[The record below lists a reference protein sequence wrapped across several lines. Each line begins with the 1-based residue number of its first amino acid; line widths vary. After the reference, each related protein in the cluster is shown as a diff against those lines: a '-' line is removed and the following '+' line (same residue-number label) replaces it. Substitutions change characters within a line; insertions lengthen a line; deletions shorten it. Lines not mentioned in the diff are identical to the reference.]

1 LYLQVEFSHSKN
13 AIFMKNNHIKKQNV
27 MRKFFIS
34 LFIFV
39 VTANLIA
46 QHIETFD
53 TEVSTRENGWTG
65 IGNRTSPNNYGWAN
79 TDIVL
84 GTGTSGAVGGIIARS
99 AAYSYF
105 ADTNIGTF
113 DRTKT
118 LHLSG
123 SFRLENDNFDG
134 SFFLGFFD
142 HNNLPAPGAQ
152 INNFLGI
159 QIDEPGGNPDL
170 FRSWARIYGG
180 GIWGGSDQIDL
191 SQNTVLTFDL
201 LWTGS
206 ANGSGTLTGML
217 SGQPVNVT
225 VGEGTGTFT
234 AFGLLIRGISDT
246 QLKTGNCY
254 FDNLT
259 YTKSQQTITQW
270 NFNPF
275 NSAFPTSKGTGTLNL
290 IGGCT
295 SSASTVASGS
305 SDPATNNGALRLS
318 DFPAQS
324 TNSGTAGIE
333 LAVSTAGFENIKLS
347 FDTRPQQRT
356 SKYFQVQYSIN
367 NIDWINSDLIT
378 LTSANW
384 HNNLMVDFSSIPEA
398 NNNPNFKVRVVAIFE
413 PGKTTYT
420 HVSGTSTYNGSPTNF
435 DMVTIS
441 GTPRDAEAVK
451 VSVTSVNSG
460 SSVVMGQPFSV
471 SIQALDS
478 ENSPA
483 AVKTATLV
491 TLSLATGTGNLGG
504 TLSGTIAAGSLTV
517 TISGITYDKVEEGVS
532 LTATASGLSSA
543 TSSTF
548 NVVVPTYQLSLS
560 QNIPGAG
567 AQTGTGIYA
576 EGAPVTVTATPKSG
590 FSFINWTL
598 NDSDVSTSASFTF
611 PMPANDIVLKANYQ
625 LLSGANLIHYW
636 HFNNATELSVP
647 LASVNADFSSVGTA
661 TITFVA
667 DGIMGVYSNS
677 TLNPADLNA
686 FMSAPAGNNL
696 RLTNPSTGKEVILS
710 CPSSG
715 YEGLYFT
722 FAASGVGSGSAKKI
736 NLFYSADNGANWV
749 KIIDAYELITSYQLY
764 SYDLSAINEVNNN
777 SDLKFKITFDE
788 AGIDGNQRL
797 DNISLTGALMVS
809 TDVKF
814 DSQEDFITLYPNP
827 TSDMIKIQSKAGS
840 VVSIYNISGKLL
852 QSFHMH
858 TTTELVSIKEYPSGI
873 YIVSSEN
880 GDAKSFMK
888 FVKK

>member
-1 LYLQVEFSHSKN
+1 
-13 AIFMKNNHIKKQNV
+13 MKNNHIEKKNV

-34 LFIFV
+34 LFLV
-39 VTANLIA
+39 LLTANLIA

-65 IGNRTSPNNYGWAN
+65 IGNRTSPNNYGWADA
-79 TDIVL
+79 DIVL
-84 GTGTSGAVGGIIARS
+84 GTGTSGAVGGVIARA

-105 ADTNIGTF
+105 ADTNIGIF

-134 SFFLGFFD
+134 SFFLGYFD
-142 HNNLPAPGAQ
+142 HNNLPAPGAP

-159 QIDEPGGNPDL
+159 QIDEPGANPDL
-170 FRSWARIYGG
+170 FRSWARVYDNAVV
-180 GIWGGSDQIDL
+180 GSDQINL
-191 SQNTVLTFDL
+191 SQNTTLTFDL

-206 ANGSGTLTGML
+206 ANGSGTLTGTL
-217 SGQPVNVT
+217 AGQPVNVT
-225 VGEGTGTFT
+225 VGEGAGTFT

-246 QLKTGNCY
+246 DLKTGNCY
-254 FDNLT
+254 FDNLA

-275 NSAFPTSKGTGTLNL
+275 NSDLPTSKGTGTLNL

-295 SSASTVASGS
+295 SSASTVANGS
-305 SDPATNNGALRLS
+305 SDPASNNGALRLS

-333 LAVSTAGFENIKLS
+333 LAVSTAGYENIKFS

-367 NIDWINSDLIT
+367 NVDWINSDLIT

-384 HNNLMVDFSSIPEA
+384 HNNLMVDFSSVPEA
-398 NNNPNFKVRVVAIFE
+398 NNNSNFKVRVVAIFE

-420 HVSGTSTYNGSPTNF
+420 HVSGTSTYNGAPANF

-451 VSVTSVNSG
+451 VSITSVNSG

-483 AVKTATLV
+483 AVKTETLV

-504 TLSGTIAAGSLTV
+504 TLSGTISAGSLTV

-548 NVVVPTYQLSLS
+548 NVVVPTYQLSLT

-598 NDSDVSTSASFTF
+598 NDSEVSISTSFTF
-611 PMPANDIVLKANYQ
+611 PMPASPIVLKANYQ
-625 LLSGANLIHYW
+625 LLSGTNLIHYW
-636 HFNNATELSVP
+636 HFNNAAELSVP
-647 LASVNADFSSVGTA
+647 LASVNADFSSVGNASLIFA
-661 TITFVA
+661 T
-667 DGIMGVYSNS
+667 DGVMGVYNNNVLS
-677 TLNPADLNA
+677 PADLNA
-686 FMSAPAGNNL
+686 HMNASAGYNL
-696 RLTNPSTGKEVILS
+696 RLGNPSTDKEVVLT
-710 CPSSG
+710 CPSTG
-715 YEGLYFT
+715 YEKLYFT

-736 NLFYSADNGANWV
+736 NLFYSADNGGNWV
-749 KIIDAYELITSYQLY
+749 KIIDTYELTTNYQLY
-764 SYDLSAINEVNNN
+764 SYDLSDINEVNNN
-777 SDLKFKITFDE
+777 EDLQFKINFDE
-788 AGIDGNQRL
+788 AGTDGNQRL
-797 DNISLTGALMVS
+797 DNISLTGALMIS
-809 TDVKF
+809 TDVEF
-814 DSQEDFITLYPNP
+814 DSQEDVITLYPNP
-827 TSDMIKIQSKAGS
+827 ISDMVRIQSKAGS
-840 VVSIYNISGKLL
+840 VVSIYNLAGMLL

-858 TTTELVSIKEYPSGI
+858 ATTELVNIKEYPSGI

-880 GDAKSFMK
+880 GDVKSFVK